1 MYKLLAVFTFFY
13 LSPEPDHD
21 HVSVKMNK
29 RVNQDGVT
37 STINAQIYYSYEG
50 NMVTKYSS
58 PKEFL
63 VFNNNKGEVTMY
75 DAAENT
81 VLQSI
86 NFTFSTENSNFF
98 YFLNNEKKDMG
109 LEKMG
114 FLLKNSDIED
124 DVLVSTWRAP
134 MEMSK
139 HFSNVKLVQRT
150 DVPIYMDYT
159 DAKGKVIKKIY
170 FSDYQQIAGKA
181 FPASVTEINYL
192 KKDSIVAK
200 TVFSNFQE
208 NTSVGYELFN
218 FEIPKNAKLIKK

>member
-1 MYKLLAVFTFFY
+1 MYKILAATIFLAF
-13 LSPEPDHD
+13 LPDPNHD
-21 HVSVKMNK
+21 HVSVQMNK

-37 STINAQIYYSYEG
+37 STINARIYYSTEG

-58 PKEFL
+58 PKELL

-75 DAAENT
+75 DVAENT

-98 YFLNNEKKDMG
+98 FFLNNKKKDMG

-114 FLLKNSDIED
+114 FLLKDSEIEG

-139 HFSNVKLVQRT
+139 HFSDVKLVQRT
-150 DVPIYMDYT
+150 DVPIYMDYS
-159 DAKGKVIKKIY
+159 DASGKVIKKIY
-170 FSDYQQIAGKA
+170 FSDYQKIAGKD

-192 KKDSIVAK
+192 KKDSIVSK
-200 TVFSNFQE
+200 TIFSDFQE
-208 NTSVGYELFN
+208 NTSTGFELFN

>member
-1 MYKLLAVFTFFY
+1 MHKILAVITFFF
-13 LSPEPDHD
+13 LSPNADHD

-37 STINAQIYYSYEG
+37 STINAQIYYSAEG
-50 NMVTKYSS
+50 NMVTKYLS
-58 PKEFL
+58 PKDIL

-114 FLLKNSDIED
+114 FLLKESDMED

-139 HFSNVKLVQRT
+139 HFSNVKLVQQT
-150 DVPIYMDYT
+150 EVPIYMDYT

-170 FSDYQQIAGKA
+170 FSDYQKIAGKA

-200 TVFSNFQE
+200 TVFSDFQE
-208 NTSVGYELFN
+208 NTSAGYELFN